1 MNIKKTNWSTF
12 IILCFLFFLFCFLI
26 YLWQGIYL
34 PQNNLG
40 QEEMFLIKKG
50 ESVREIAHNLE
61 SQNLIK
67 DEIFFILYI
76 FLTGDIKKIQAGE
89 YLISSSQTISEI
101 TRKFIKGQT
110 IKEKITIIEGWDMK
124 DIAWYFEN
132 RGMFQAEEI
141 FEIAGFPKADYS
153 KTKDLPEPKDFSDE
167 FSFLKD
173 KSKNL
178 GLEGYLFPDTY
189 EINKGERME
198 EIIRRMLRNFDKKLS
213 LGLRREINQQE
224 KTIFEVIKM
233 ASLLEKE
240 VKSFADK
247 KLVSG
252 ILWKRME
259 NSIPLQVDATII
271 YITSKNTTKIPKQDL
286 EIDSPYNTYKYRGLP
301 LGPICNPGLDSI
313 LAAIYPES
321 SEFWYYLSSPNG
333 ETIFSETLEEHN
345 QAKYLYLSEK

>member
-12 IILCFLFFLFCFLI
+12 IILCFLFFILCFLI

-34 PQNNLG
+34 PRNRSG
-40 QEEMFLIKKG
+40 QEEMFLIEEG
-50 ESVREIAHNLE
+50 ESVKEIAHNLE
-61 SQNLIK
+61 NQNLIK
-67 DEIFFILYI
+67 DEIFFISYI
-76 FLTGDIKKIQAGE
+76 FLSGDIKKLQAGE
-89 YLISSSQTISEI
+89 YLISSCQTIPEV
-101 TRKFIKGQT
+101 TRKFVKGQT
-110 IKEKITIIEGWDMK
+110 IKEKITIIEGWDIG

-153 KTKDLPEPKDFSDE
+153 KTKDLPQPQDFSDQ

-173 KSKNL
+173 KPKNL

-189 EINKGERME
+189 EINRGEGME
-198 EIIRRMLRNFDKKLS
+198 EIIQRMLRNFDKKLS
-213 LGLRREINQQE
+213 LSLRQEINQQG

-247 KLVSG
+247 KLISG
-252 ILWKRME
+252 ILWKRIE
-259 NSIPLQVDATII
+259 SSIPLQVDATII
-271 YITSKNTTKIPKQDL
+271 YITGKNTTKIPKQDL
-286 EIDSPYNTYKYRGLP
+286 EIESPYNTYQYRGLP

-321 SEFWYYLSSPNG
+321 SEFWYYLSSLNG
-333 ETIFSETLEEHN
+333 ETIFSKTLEEHN
-345 QAKYLYLSEK
+345 QAKYLYLLK